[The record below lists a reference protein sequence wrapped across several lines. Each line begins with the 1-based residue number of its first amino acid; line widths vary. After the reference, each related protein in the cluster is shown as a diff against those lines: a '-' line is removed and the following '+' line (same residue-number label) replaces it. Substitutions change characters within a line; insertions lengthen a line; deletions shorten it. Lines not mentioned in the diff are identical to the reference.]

1 MKKWILVAVIVVL
14 GAGVI
19 TGAFFLYPKLADEY
33 ERGDGIQEAA
43 GDSRDDNTE
52 AGDIKDFTVY
62 DSAGNAVISSSL
74 KGKPVVLYFWASWCP
89 KCKAGIPGLQALY
102 EKYGNDVEFMAVA
115 VTGGGNDTKS
125 AVDSVISEGGYTFP
139 VFYDND
145 VSASIAYSVRSIP
158 SIVFLNEN
166 GAVFSQKIGVPSQ
179 TSFENTIDSLISQ
192 PSA

>member
-89 KCKAGIPGLQALY
+89 PCP
-102 EKYGNDVEFMAVA
+102 
-115 VTGGGNDTKS
+115 
-125 AVDSVISEGGYTFP
+125 
-139 VFYDND
+139 
-145 VSASIAYSVRSIP
+145 
-158 SIVFLNEN
+158 
-166 GAVFSQKIGVPSQ
+166 
-179 TSFENTIDSLISQ
+179 
-192 PSA
+192 

>member
-1 MKKWILVAVIVVL
+1 M
-14 GAGVI
+14 
-19 TGAFFLYPKLADEY
+19 
-33 ERGDGIQEAA
+33 
-43 GDSRDDNTE
+43 
-52 AGDIKDFTVY
+52 
-62 DSAGNAVISSSL
+62 
-74 KGKPVVLYFWASWCP
+74 
-89 KCKAGIPGLQALY
+89 PGLQALY